1 MQPSLTRL
9 INEIKAATFI
19 EKNKSILIAID
30 ETKNWKQIFVWSAID
45 VAMKCSAMLPREEAA
60 FLCFEGDA
68 YCENKP
74 EIVVEVSGKALNRLG
89 LSYEHDWEMLLR
101 DSFQR
106 RALWHSIITGGVY
119 LDSPAANPLL

>member
-45 VAMKCSAMLPREEAA
+45 VAMECSAMLPREEAA

-68 YCENKP
+68 YCEARN
-74 EIVVEVSGKALNRLG
+74 S
-89 LSYEHDWEMLLR
+89 
-101 DSFQR
+101 R
-106 RALWHSIITGGVY
+106 RGFWY
-119 LDSPAANPLL
+119 KE

>member
-9 INEIKAATFI
+9 INEIKAATLI

-45 VAMKCSAMLPREEAA
+45 VAMECSAMLPREEAA

-68 YCENKP
+68 YCEARN
-74 EIVVEVSGKALNRLG
+74 VDVSGKALN
-89 LSYEHDWEMLLR
+89 
-101 DSFQR
+101 
-106 RALWHSIITGGVY
+106 
-119 LDSPAANPLL
+119 LD